1 MLAGRS
7 LQANVIQWQKNLRME
22 CSIILLA
29 LGIQSFSFGS
39 SKAKALDSK
48 HRQNFKIKKPGHR
61 VKKIIMNSK
70 ALYLRLLGY
79 VAPYWRVFALAV
91 LAIIVMA
98 LTDPILAALIQPL
111 LDGGFVDKDPT
122 VMKWMPVVLIILFS
136 VKGLSMLASNVGM
149 TWVASRLVMD
159 LRVAMFSKILT
170 LPTSEFDK
178 TSSGVLLSKVTYDV
192 NRVMAAATEA
202 LIILVRDSLT
212 VLGLLAWMFYLNWML
227 SLIVFTTVPLT
238 IVIIRIVS
246 RRLRRMNT
254 SMQDAMGYMTRVLE
268 EAIGGHK
275 LVKVFG
281 GQTYEQNRF
290 QLASNQVRQLEVKT
304 KITSGLSV
312 FIVQI
317 LTAFALGVI
326 IYIAAQQSAADNIT
340 VGGFVSLFTAMG
352 LLFSPIKRLTQVN
365 EKLQQGLAA
374 AQSVFN
380 LIDQASEI
388 SPPKGNLARLS
399 GKLTFQQLYFAYEGQ
414 ASPALQDIS
423 LTIMPG
429 ETIAFVGAS
438 GSGKSTLANLI
449 PRFYSV
455 TEGQLL
461 VDDININD
469 LPLETLRANIALVG
483 QDVVLF
489 NDSVAANIAYG
500 AMAEVSRDKIIAA
513 AQAAYA
519 MEFIEQ
525 MSDGLDTP
533 IGERGV
539 KLSGGQRQRL
549 AIARALL
556 KDAPILIFD
565 EATSALDTQSEH
577 QVQQSLD
584 KLKQGRTMLIIAHRL
599 STIAKADRIVVM
611 EKGRI
616 VEMGEH
622 AELIEKQGIYAKLY
636 RVQMTG

>member
-1 MLAGRS
+1 
-7 LQANVIQWQKNLRME
+7 
-22 CSIILLA
+22 
-29 LGIQSFSFGS
+29 
-39 SKAKALDSK
+39 
-48 HRQNFKIKKPGHR
+48 
-61 VKKIIMNSK
+61 MNSK
-70 ALYLRLLGY
+70 ALYLRLLSY

-122 VMKWMPVVLIILFS
+122 MMKWMPIYLIILFS
-136 VKGLSMLASNVGM
+136 IKGLSMLASNVGM

-227 SLIVFTTVPLT
+227 SLIVFTVLPLT
-238 IVIIRIVS
+238 IVIIRLVS

-254 SMQDAMGYMTRVLE
+254 SMQDAMGYITRVLE

-281 GQTYEQNRF
+281 GQAYEQNRF

-317 LTAFALGVI
+317 LTASALGVI

-365 EKLQQGLAA
+365 DKLQQGLAA

-388 SPPKGNLARLS
+388 SPPKGDLARFS
-399 GKLTFQQLYFAYEGQ
+399 GKLTFQHLHFAYEGQ
-414 ASPALQDIS
+414 TSPALQDIS
-423 LTIMPG
+423 LSIMPG
-429 ETIAFVGAS
+429 ETVAFVGAS
-438 GSGKSTLANLI
+438 GSGKTSLANLI
-449 PRFYSV
+449 PHFYSV

-461 VDDININD
+461 VDDVNIND
-469 LPLETLRANIALVG
+469 LPLETLRANIAIVS

-500 AMAEVSRDKIIAA
+500 AMAEAPRDKIIAA

-616 VEMGEH
+616 VEMGQH

-636 RVQMTG
+636 QVQMTG

>member
-1 MLAGRS
+1 
-7 LQANVIQWQKNLRME
+7 
-22 CSIILLA
+22 
-29 LGIQSFSFGS
+29 
-39 SKAKALDSK
+39 
-48 HRQNFKIKKPGHR
+48 
-61 VKKIIMNSK
+61 MNSK

-79 VAPYWRVFALAV
+79 VAPYWRVFALAI

-98 LTDPILAALIQPL
+98 TTDPILAALIQPL
-111 LDGGFVDKDPT
+111 LDGGFVDKDPSM
-122 VMKWMPVVLIILFS
+122 MKWMPVFLIILFS
-136 VKGLSMLASNVGM
+136 IKGLSMLASNVGM

-192 NRVMAAATEA
+192 NRVMAAATET

-281 GQTYEQNRF
+281 GHRYEQNRF

-317 LTAFALGVI
+317 LTASALGVI

-365 EKLQQGLAA
+365 DKLQQGLAA

-388 SPPKGNLARLS
+388 SPPKGNFARFS
-399 GKLTFQQLYFAYEGQ
+399 GKLTFQQLHFAYEGQ

-438 GSGKSTLANLI
+438 GSGKTTLANLI
-449 PRFYSV
+449 PHFYSV
-455 TEGQLL
+455 TDGQLL
-461 VDDININD
+461 VDDVNIND
-469 LPLETLRANIALVG
+469 LSLETLRANIALVS

-500 AMAEVSRDKIIAA
+500 AMADAPRDKIIAA
-513 AQAAYA
+513 AKMAYA

-525 MSDGLDTP
+525 MSEGLDTP

-577 QVQQSLD
+577 QVQQSLE

-616 VEMGEH
+616 VEIGQH
-622 AELIEKQGIYAKLY
+622 AELLEKQGIYAKLY
-636 RVQMTG
+636 QGALQR

>member
-1 MLAGRS
+1 
-7 LQANVIQWQKNLRME
+7 
-22 CSIILLA
+22 
-29 LGIQSFSFGS
+29 
-39 SKAKALDSK
+39 
-48 HRQNFKIKKPGHR
+48 
-61 VKKIIMNSK
+61 MNSK

-79 VAPYWRVFALAV
+79 VAPYWRVFALAI

-122 VMKWMPVVLIILFS
+122 MMKWMPIFLIILFS
-136 VKGLSMLASNVGM
+136 IKGLSLLASNVGM

-227 SLIVFTTVPLT
+227 SLIVFTVLPLT
-238 IVIIRIVS
+238 IVIIRLVS

-254 SMQDAMGYMTRVLE
+254 SMQDAMGYITRVLE

-281 GQTYEQNRF
+281 GHRYEQNRF
-290 QLASNQVRQLEVKT
+290 QFASNQVRQLEVKT
-304 KITSGLSV
+304 KIISGLSV

-317 LTAFALGVI
+317 LTASALGVI

-365 EKLQQGLAA
+365 DKLQQGLAA

-388 SPPKGNLARLS
+388 SPPKGDLARFS
-399 GKLTFQQLYFAYEGQ
+399 GKLTFQHLHFAYEGQ

-423 LTIMPG
+423 LSIMPG
-429 ETIAFVGAS
+429 ETVAFVGAS
-438 GSGKSTLANLI
+438 GSGKTSLANLI
-449 PRFYSV
+449 PHFYSV

-461 VDDININD
+461 VDDVNIND
-469 LPLETLRANIALVG
+469 LPLETLRANIAIVS

-500 AMAEVSRDKIIAA
+500 AMAEAPRDKIIAA

-616 VEMGEH
+616 VEMGQH

-636 RVQMTG
+636 QTTA